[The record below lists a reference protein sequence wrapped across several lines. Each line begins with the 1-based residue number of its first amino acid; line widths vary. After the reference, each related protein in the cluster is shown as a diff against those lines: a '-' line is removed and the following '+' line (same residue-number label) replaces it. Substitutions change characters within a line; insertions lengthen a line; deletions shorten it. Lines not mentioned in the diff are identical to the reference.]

1 VTRTRLRPVALGL
14 ALLVSLPAMARAEQ
28 DAQSVPGAPGQA
40 RATRPNARGRAG
52 MPPRPANPDTMT
64 TRQVEQ
70 YFDQVVLFQARTRLN
85 LDDAQFLRFGAA
97 LRQLQDARRTQQRRR
112 AEMLRQLDTLL
123 AAPDPDDNAVTA
135 RMKEIDDFGV
145 ESNRRIQDAYAAID
159 GVLSVR
165 QRARFRVFEEMM
177 ERRKLDLL
185 ARARQ
190 QANAPGQTSSAGPSP
205 AR

>member
-1 VTRTRLRPVALGL
+1 MRTLALGL
-14 ALLVSLPAMARAEQ
+14 ILLTSLPATGLAEQ
-28 DAQSVPGAPGQA
+28 AAQRVPGQSRAA
-40 RATRPNARGRAG
+40 RPSARGRAG
-52 MPPRPANPDTMT
+52 MPPRPANPETMT
-64 TRQVEQ
+64 ARQVEQ

-112 AEMLRQLDTLL
+112 AEILRQLDTLL
-123 AAPDPDDNAVTA
+123 AAPNPDDNAVSA
-135 RMKEIDDFGV
+135 RLKEIDDFGA
-145 ESNRRIQDAYAAID
+145 ESNKRIQDAYAAID
-159 GVLSVR
+159 GVLDVR
-165 QRARFRVFEEMM
+165 QRARFRVFEENM

-190 QANAPGQTSSAGPSP
+190 QAGTSGQAAPVQGAE

>member
-1 VTRTRLRPVALGL
+1 MRGALRTLALGL
-14 ALLVSLPAMARAEQ
+14 TLLASLPATAPAEQ
-28 DAQSVPGAPGQA
+28 AGQGVPGQA
-40 RATRPNARGRAG
+40 RATRPNPRGRAG

-64 TRQVEQ
+64 ARQVEQ
-70 YFDQVVLFQARTRLN
+70 YFDQVVLFQARTRLE
-85 LDDAQFLRFGAA
+85 LDEAQFLRFGAA

-123 AAPDPDDNAVTA
+123 AAPDPDDTAVSA
-135 RMKEIDDFGV
+135 RMKEIDDFSV
-145 ESNRRIQDAYAAID
+145 ESNKRIQDAYAAID

-190 QANAPGQTSSAGPSP
+190 QAGAPGKAAAAQQPQ